1 MKMTKDIRIDSF
13 RIDKSEIIYGN
24 PSIKEEIR
32 NNIERQNNRDYK
44 YISEQILKEK
54 DSMKFTNNSFHNG
67 ISEDDF
73 NYMVNSYLKSKS
85 EDIDESNKLFRER
98 QYLWLTATKDNAFE
112 DAKDFENFVYKWI
125 DKGLSFDEA
134 VARAALYSQ
143 AGVLD
148 YGKQKVT
155 IYDNLPYPDPK
166 NHGFHL
172 IDNQVLKKSFIDTLD
187 QLSLCECSVLIS
199 SLFGDIG
206 QITGNPDLNE
216 KANDTDGF
224 LEKFQAFALK
234 LEKLKEENP
243 DDFKDIKFSFTGD
256 ITINDKQSIDYQNFI
271 LETII
276 SFFEDR
282 LDYYDN
288 LFKTASFQMFYEYPL
303 SKDEHNEVREKELA
317 IIRDPLKKL
326 LENFKNSASQY
337 NSDINENK
345 SILNQYT
352 KNNRPNILNTIQ

>member
-1 MKMTKDIRIDSF
+1 MIKNINTDIF
-13 RIDKSEIIYGN
+13 RIDESRIGSSS
-24 PSIKEEIR
+24 PSIKNEI
-32 NNIERQNNRDYK
+32 K
-44 YISEQILKEK
+44 
-54 DSMKFTNNSFHNG
+54 
-67 ISEDDF
+67 
-73 NYMVNSYLKSKS
+73 
-85 EDIDESNKLFRER
+85 SNKENQYFDNFEYLPENSIHKGQYGGKYFYENTFKDQYYHENER
-98 QYLWLTATKDNAFE
+98 RYQWLMATKDNAFE
-112 DAKDFENFVYKWI
+112 DAKDFENFVYKWM
-125 DKGLSFDEA
+125 DKGLSFDQA
-134 VARAALYSQ
+134 VERAELYAY

-148 YGKQKVT
+148 YGKQKVAT
-155 IYDNLPYPDPK
+155 LYDLPYPDPK

-172 IDNQVLKKSFIDTLD
+172 IDNPVLKKAFIETLD
-187 QLSLCECSVLIS
+187 QLEGEAPFDLVF
-199 SLFGDIG
+199 SLFGDIAWLS
-206 QITGNPDLNE
+206 GNPDLCE

-256 ITINDKQSIDYQNFI
+256 ITINYKQSIDYQNFI

-288 LFKTASFQMFYEYPL
+288 LHKTASFQMFYEYPL
-303 SKDEHNEVREKELA
+303 SKEEHNEIREQSLA
-317 IIRDPLKKL
+317 TVRDPLKKL

-337 NSDINENK
+337 NSNINENN

>member
-1 MKMTKDIRIDSF
+1 MIKNISTDIF
-13 RIDKSEIIYGN
+13 RIDESTISYGN

-32 NNIERQNNRDYK
+32 NNIEKQNNRDYK

-54 DSMKFTNNSFHNG
+54 DSMKFADNSIHNG
-67 ISEDDF
+67 QSEEIF
-73 NYMVNSYLKSKS
+73 NSMVNLYLISKSK
-85 EDIDESNKLFRER
+85 DTDESNKILRER
-98 QYLWLTATKDNAFE
+98 QYQWLIATKDNAFE
-112 DAKDFENFVYKWI
+112 DAKDFENFVYKWM
-125 DKGLSFDEA
+125 DKGSSFDQA
-134 VARAALYSQ
+134 VARAEVYSQ

-148 YGKQKVT
+148 YGKQKVS
-155 IYDNLPYPDPK
+155 IYNNLPYPDPK

-172 IDNQVLKKSFIDTLD
+172 IDNPVLKKAFIETLD
-187 QLSLCECSVLIS
+187 ELNPYECSVLVS
-199 SLFGDIG
+199 SLFGNIE
-206 QITGNPDLNE
+206 QMTGNPDLSE

-288 LFKTASFQMFYEYPL
+288 LYKTASFQMFYEYPL
-303 SKDEHNEVREKELA
+303 SKEEHNEIREQSLA
-317 IIRDPLKKL
+317 TVRDPLKKL

-337 NSDINENK
+337 NSNINENNP
-345 SILNQYT
+345 ILNQYT